1 LVDDWGWAA
10 MTIFRKDCLLS
21 MLLLGPALALA
32 ETDVPRLNEQI
43 LRQFDSQRLERE
55 ANERA
60 QRLETLNKDA
70 EVQAPAAAQRVEH
83 DAECWPV
90 SAVHV
95 QDNQLLDTAALQAV
109 LQPWVSP
116 CIGVNDINQM
126 LLALTSAYVKA
137 GYIAARPY
145 VLRLPQADGELVIAM
160 LEGFIESIEIADGST
175 DLALGSAFPG
185 MIGRPLRL
193 TDVESGLDQLNR
205 LRSVDLTLDIAP
217 GEQVGGTRIILRP
230 QGASKS
236 WALGTGLNNRG
247 SDGSG
252 RHQAQLS
259 LSLDNPLHL
268 NDSLAASYAHSLDGG
283 PGFSRQ
289 GGMFY
294 EIPYGRWTLS
304 ASASRFES
312 RAPLPNRHNVA
323 QSLDSYGL
331 KLDRSLWR
339 NQTTLLNAD
348 LRLDQTR
355 ADLLF
360 DGTTVRNGRTTLS
373 VASVGLNVTHLGDSV
388 WSGYL
393 GYSRGQGWL
402 GGDRTPLRHDAPQA
416 HFEKYRGTVT
426 RRSLFDVL
434 ERRWAWNTE
443 LDLQYSPDP
452 LPSLEQLRLAG
463 SSNVR
468 GYRLDSQ
475 PVSKGATLRNTL
487 STSHLLAPGLYLTP
501 RAGLD
506 LGWGQHTYNEVQTQH
521 AVGLSAGAALS
532 WGDGQ
537 LTLDYQRGLH
547 RRTSTSPEPGF
558 WTIGLSQVF

>member
-1 LVDDWGWAA
+1 

-21 MLLLGPALALA
+21 MLLLAPAVVLA
-32 ETDVPRLNEQI
+32 ETGAPQVNNQI

-55 ANERA
+55 AAERA
-60 QRLETLNKDA
+60 QRLETLHKDPA
-70 EVQAPAAAQRVEH
+70 VQAPTAPQRVES
-83 DAECWPV
+83 DADCRPV
-90 SAVHV
+90 SAVQV
-95 QDNQLLDTAALQAV
+95 QDNHLLDTDTLQAV
-109 LQPWVSP
+109 LQPWVTP
-116 CIGVNDINQM
+116 CIGVSNINQM
-126 LLALTSAYVKA
+126 LLALTGAYVKA

-145 VLRLPQADGELVIAM
+145 VLRLPEADGELVLAM
-160 LEGFIESIEIADGST
+160 LEGFIESIEVADGST
-175 DLALGSAFPG
+175 DLALDSAFPG
-185 MIGRPLRL
+185 MIGRPLKL
-193 TDVESGLDQLNR
+193 TDVENGLDQLNR

-217 GEQVGGTRIILRP
+217 GEQVGGTRIVLRP
-230 QGASKS
+230 QGTRKS
-236 WALGTGLNNRG
+236 WTLGIGLNNRG
-247 SDGSG
+247 SDSSG

-259 LSLDNPLHL
+259 LSLDNPFHL
-268 NDSLAASYAHSLDGG
+268 NDSLAGSYAHSLDGG
-283 PGFSRQ
+283 AGSSRQ
-289 GGMFY
+289 GGLFY
-294 EIPYGRWTLS
+294 EIPYGRWTLN

-312 RAPLPNRHNVA
+312 RAPLANRHNVA
-323 QSLDSYGL
+323 QSLESYGL

-339 NQTTLLNAD
+339 NQTTLLNAH

-355 ADLLF
+355 TDLLF

-373 VASVGLNVTHLGDSV
+373 VASVGLNLTHLGDSV

-402 GGDRTPLRHDAPQA
+402 GSDSTPLRHDAPQPR
-416 HFEKYRGTVT
+416 FEKYRSTIT
-426 RRSLFDVL
+426 RRSLFNLL

-463 SSNVR
+463 SASVR

-475 PVSKGATLRNTL
+475 PVSKGVTLRNTL
-487 STSHLLAPGLYLTP
+487 STSQLLAPGLYLTP

-506 LGWGQHTYNEVQTQH
+506 LGWGQHTYNQIQTQQ
-521 AVGLSAGAALS
+521 AVGLSTGAALS
-532 WGDGQ
+532 WTDGQ

-558 WTIGLSQVF
+558 WTFGLSQAF

>member
-1 LVDDWGWAA
+1 MDD
-10 MTIFRKDCLLS
+10 
-21 MLLLGPALALA
+21 
-32 ETDVPRLNEQI
+32 QI
-43 LRQFDSQRLERE
+43 LRQFDGQRLERE
-55 ANERA
+55 ASERA
-60 QRLETLNKDA
+60 QRLETLHKDA
-70 EVQAPAAAQRVEH
+70 GMKAPAAAQRVES

-95 QDNQLLDTAALQAV
+95 QDNQLLDTDTLQAV
-109 LQPWVSP
+109 LRPWVSP
-116 CIGVNDINQM
+116 CIGVSDINQM
-126 LLALTSAYVKA
+126 LLALTGAYVKA

-145 VLRLPQADGELVIAM
+145 VLRLPEADGELVPAM

-175 DLALGSAFPG
+175 DLALDSAFPA
-185 MIGRPLRL
+185 MIGRPLKL

-217 GEQVGGTRIILRP
+217 GEQVGGTQIILRP
-230 QGASKS
+230 QRAGKP
-236 WALGTGLNNRG
+236 WTLGTGLNNRG
-247 SDGSG
+247 SDSSG
-252 RHQAQLS
+252 RHQAQAS

-268 NDSLAASYAHSLDGG
+268 NDLLAASYAHSLDGG
-283 PGFSRQ
+283 AGFSRQ

-294 EIPYGRWTLS
+294 EIPYGRWTVN

-312 RAPLPNRHNVA
+312 RAPLPNRHSVA

-339 NQTTLLNAD
+339 NQTTLLNAH
-348 LRLDQTR
+348 LRMDQTR
-355 ADLLF
+355 TDLLF
-360 DGTTVRNGRTTLS
+360 DGATVRNGRTTLS
-373 VASVGLNVTHLGDSV
+373 VASVGLNVAHLGDSV

-402 GGDRTPLRHDAPQA
+402 GGDRTPLRHDAPQP

-426 RRSLFDVL
+426 RHSLFDAL

-463 SSNVR
+463 SSSVR

-487 STSHLLAPGLYLTP
+487 STSQLLAPGLHLTP
-501 RAGLD
+501 RVGLD
-506 LGWGQHTYNEVQTQH
+506 LGWGQHTYNQIQTQQ
-521 AVGLSAGAALS
+521 AIGLSTGAVLGWA
-532 WGDGQ
+532 DGQ

-547 RRTSTSPEPGF
+547 RRSSTSAEPGS
-558 WTIGLSQVF
+558 WTFALSQSF